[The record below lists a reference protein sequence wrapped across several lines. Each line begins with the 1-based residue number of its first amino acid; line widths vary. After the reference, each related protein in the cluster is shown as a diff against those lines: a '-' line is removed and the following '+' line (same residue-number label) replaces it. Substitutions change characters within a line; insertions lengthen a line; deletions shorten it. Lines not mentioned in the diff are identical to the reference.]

1 MKPDSLQGLHAIKLI
16 AELGSF
22 TAAATALGVS
32 PSAISQAVKQTED
45 RLGVT
50 LFNRTTRSVNLT
62 EAGSRL
68 VAQIGPAIEEIITA
82 VDEAADAAGKPSGL
96 LRLNLP
102 KMIYRSSIKPLITS
116 FMARYPDIRVELFFE
131 NDPMDIVAGGFDA
144 GVRASE
150 ILASD
155 MIAVKLF
162 GPVRYLVVGAPDY
175 LRRHGRPAHPR
186 ELTSHNCLCGRIGR
200 TLYDHWEFESR
211 GGEFQVRVKG
221 SLVLNDA
228 ELTIEAA
235 ADGVG
240 LAFVTDDAV
249 RDRLDTGELEVILE
263 KYACSTEG
271 FYLYYPSRSNSQP
284 KLRAFVDHV
293 LEHRQV

>member
-1 MKPDSLQGLHAIKLI
+1 MRPDALQGLHAIKLI
-16 AELGSF
+16 AEQGSF
-22 TAAATALGVS
+22 TAAAEALGVS

-50 LFNRTTRSVNLT
+50 LFNRTTRSVSLT
-62 EAGSRL
+62 ETGSRL
-68 VAQIGPAIEEIITA
+68 IAQIGPAIEEIIAA
-82 VDEAADAAGKPSGL
+82 VDEAAGAAGRPSGL

-102 KMIYRSSIKPLITS
+102 KMIYRSSIKPLIAS
-116 FMARYPDIRVELFFE
+116 FMARYPEIRVELFFE
-131 NDPMDIVAGGFDA
+131 NEPMDIVAGGFDA

-150 ILASD
+150 ILARD
-155 MIAVKLF
+155 MIAIKIF

-175 LRRHGRPAHPR
+175 FRRHGRPTHPR

-211 GGEFQVRVKG
+211 SGEFQVHVSG
-221 SLVLNDA
+221 SIILNDA

-240 LAFVTDDAV
+240 LAFVTDEAV
-249 RDRLDTGELEVILE
+249 RDRLDAGDLEAVLE
-263 KYACSTEG
+263 RYACSTEG
-271 FYLYYPSRSNSQP
+271 FYLYYPTRSNSQP
-284 KLRAFVDHV
+284 RLRALVDHI
-293 LEHRQV
+293 LEQRQA